1 MMTNSRWMALSGMF
15 VALTLSACDGGG
27 GPDPIVVPEGDRFEL
42 RLLGQDAELYEKALL
57 GVGRI
62 EVIAQG
68 KSIPFQLAASARS
81 MDLAQTDHAYLLGYF
96 YLPAEAQSADVRVH
110 FDDMGAFRESGAPGL
125 INARSG
131 SILFTTKRAE
141 LEKRKHVVIQ
151 LHLKDSL
158 FQGRGAKVLLPST
171 FIVH

>member
-1 MMTNSRWMALSGMF
+1 MKTNSRWMALSGMF
-15 VALTLSACDGGG
+15 LALTLSACDANSGT
-27 GPDPIVVPEGDRFEL
+27 DPVDVPEGDRFEL
-42 RLLGQDAELYEKALL
+42 RLLGQDTELYEKVLL

-62 EVIAQG
+62 EVMAQG
-68 KSIPFQLAASARS
+68 KSLPFQLAPSARS
-81 MDLAQTDHAYLLGYF
+81 MDLSKTDQAYLLGYF
-96 YLPAEAQSADVRVH
+96 YLPAEADTADVRVH
-110 FDDMGAFRESGAPGL
+110 FDDVGAFREAGAPGL

-131 SILFTTKRAE
+131 SILFTTRRAE

-158 FQGRGAKVLLPST
+158 FQGRGSKVLLPST